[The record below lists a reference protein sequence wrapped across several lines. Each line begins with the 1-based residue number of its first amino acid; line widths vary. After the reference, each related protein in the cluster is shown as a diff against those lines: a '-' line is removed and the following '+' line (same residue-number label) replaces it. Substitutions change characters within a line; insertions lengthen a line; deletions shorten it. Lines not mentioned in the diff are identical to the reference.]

1 MGNKPSNIFQMDRP
15 ESGGAD
21 RDQEREA
28 SGLLDQAKQEF
39 AEAQTRRRRNQASRA
54 PELPS
59 NETVPAEGHAPSAPS
74 LKRRRGKRR

>member
-21 RDQEREA
+21 RDEEREA

-39 AEAQTRRRRNQASRA
+39 AEAQIRKQGKQAPRA
-54 PELPS
+54 RELPS
-59 NETVPAEGHAPSAPS
+59 NETASAGDQSPPAPSP
-74 LKRRRGKRR
+74 KRRRGKRR